1 MDGHDDLVESTDPE
15 ISGLDELLDFGEAPP
30 TEEEPPSGEGEAP
43 EGEAPEEV
51 IPPKEEALPNQREDL
66 KYISLLEERLKAL
79 EAQIKPVE
87 APPEAV
93 PEDPLDGIDFDEAM
107 TSRETFA
114 KVLQRVADRVRE
126 KVLAEVSPALTFVE
140 ARQKQ
145 EASTAADL
153 FYQENPDLKGYNRA
167 VVAAVQEVLAGN
179 PQSPQGEVLKKAAT
193 IVRESL
199 GLPKR
204 SAPQKP
210 SLAPPQ
216 KGVRTPVKAKPELT
230 KTQEQ
235 VLDLINF

>member
-1 MDGHDDLVESTDPE
+1 MDGQDDLVESTDSE
-15 ISGLDELLDFGEAPP
+15 ISGLDELLGFGEAPP
-30 TEEEPPSGEGEAP
+30 AEEEPPTGEGEAS
-43 EGEAPEEV
+43 EGEAPEEA
-51 IPPKEEALPNQREDL
+51 PPAQREDL
-66 KYISLLEERLKAL
+66 KYIALLEDRLKAL
-79 EAQIKPVE
+79 EAQVKPAE
-87 APPEAV
+87 APPAHPVV
-93 PEDPLDGIDFDEAM
+93 PEDPLEGIDFDEAM
-107 TSRETFA
+107 TSKDTFA

-204 SAPQKP
+204 SALQKP